1 VAGVAGS
8 AGCEVGPAGSV
19 YGVLLPPGCYGLE
32 YSPRMRAWPHAI
44 LILAVVAAPGLS
56 RAAVYSFT
64 EANGVTH
71 FSNVP
76 SDSRYQLLIAGPTE
90 AATGS
95 PKEHSIDWL
104 ARSAQYDGVIRGA
117 AQAATIQA
125 ALVRAVIVVESGFN
139 PRAVSKKGAIGLMQL
154 QPATAKRYGVKNIYD
169 PEQNVRAGAHYLS
182 DLLARFDSNL
192 ELALAAYNAGEEAVE
207 RYGRRVPP
215 FRETLAYVPSV
226 MKVYQ
231 RLMNQAHA
239 S

>member
-1 VAGVAGS
+1 MS
-8 AGCEVGPAGSV
+8 AWSN
-19 YGVLLPPGCYGLE
+19 LLVMVTVC
-32 YSPRMRAWPHAI
+32 
-44 LILAVVAAPGLS
+44 AAPGLA
-56 RAAVYSFT
+56 RADVYSFT
-64 EANGVTH
+64 DANGVAH

-76 SDSRYQLLIAGPTE
+76 SDSRFQLLIGSPTDAV
-90 AATGS
+90 AAS
-95 PKEHSIDWL
+95 PKEKSIDWL
-104 ARSAQYDGVIRGA
+104 ARSAQYDGVISVA
-117 AQAATIQA
+117 AKAATIQA

-182 DLLARFDSNL
+182 DLLNRFDSNL

-207 RYGRRVPP
+207 RYGRHVPP
-215 FRETLAYVPSV
+215 YRETLAYVPSV

-231 RLMNQAHA
+231 RLLDQAHA

>member
-1 VAGVAGS
+1 MS
-8 AGCEVGPAGSV
+8 
-19 YGVLLPPGCYGLE
+19 
-32 YSPRMRAWPHAI
+32 AWPN
-44 LILAVVAAPGLS
+44 LLLSLAVIAAPGLA
-56 RAAVYSFT
+56 RADVYAFT
-64 EANGVTH
+64 DANGVSH

-76 SDSRYQLLIAGPTE
+76 SDSRYQLLMATPSDTVASTPT
-90 AATGS
+90 
-95 PKEHSIDWL
+95 KEHSIDWL
-104 ARSAQYDGVIRGA
+104 ARSAQYDGVIKGA
-117 AQAATIQA
+117 AKAATIQA

-169 PEQNVRAGAHYLS
+169 PGENVRAGAHYLS
-182 DLLARFDSNL
+182 DLLTRFDSNL

-207 RYGRRVPP
+207 RYGRHVPP

-231 RLMNQAHA
+231 RLMDQAHA

>member
-1 VAGVAGS
+1 MS
-8 AGCEVGPAGSV
+8 
-19 YGVLLPPGCYGLE
+19 
-32 YSPRMRAWPHAI
+32 AWPNAI
-44 LILAVVAAPGLS
+44 LILALAAAPTLA
-56 RAAVYSFT
+56 RADIYSFT
-64 EANGVTH
+64 DANGVTH

-76 SDSRYQLLIAGPTE
+76 SDSRYQLLIAAPTE
-90 AATGS
+90 AAAS
-95 PKEHSIDWL
+95 PSKKASIGWL

-117 AQAATIQA
+117 AKDATIQA

-139 PRAVSKKGAIGLMQL
+139 PRATSKKGAIGLMQL
-154 QPATAKRYGVKNIYD
+154 LPATAKRYGVKNIYD

-182 DLLARFDSNL
+182 DLLVRFDSNL

-207 RYGRRVPP
+207 RYGRHVPP

-231 RLMNQAHA
+231 RLMDQAHA

>member
-1 VAGVAGS
+1 MS
-8 AGCEVGPAGSV
+8 
-19 YGVLLPPGCYGLE
+19 
-32 YSPRMRAWPHAI
+32 AWPNLL
-44 LILAVVAAPGLS
+44 LIVAVIAAPGLA
-56 RAAVYSFT
+56 RADVYAFT
-64 EANGVTH
+64 DANGVSH

-76 SDSRYQLLIAGPTE
+76 SDSRYQLLIGTPSEAIAGTGV
-90 AATGS
+90 AA
-95 PKEHSIDWL
+95 KEHSIDWL
-104 ARSAQYDGVIRGA
+104 ARSAQYDGVIKGA

-169 PEQNVRAGAHYLS
+169 PGENVRAGAHYLS

-207 RYGRRVPP
+207 RYGRHVPP

-231 RLMNQAHA
+231 RLMDQAHA